1 MAPLPMEART
11 TTGRFLASHPKQIV
25 RAVAFTAGILAAAC
39 SQAASNAPVPAHL
52 LGIAPAPDRER
63 HSILYSLGSGY
74 QGLMP
79 QAGPPTTARS
89 TARRLLAAT
98 SGGTSLPSAQP
109 APHKFST
116 HSLLKGTLNIPWPGC
131 WRDAANSSEPALE
144 KNVCCIAFKATPTV
158 GSRVGVSISQRQ
170 TLRDDAWRRIKRG
183 RSRF

>member
-79 QAGPPTTARS
+79 QAGLVAYDGTLYGTTPFGGNQWGNVFTVSPTGSAQVLYAFTSQGDPEYPMAGLL
-89 TARRLLAAT
+89 ARR
-98 SGGTSLPSAQP
+98 GEFFGTSARKERVLYSFQGYPDGRQPS
-109 APHKFST
+109 
-116 HSLLKGTLNIPWPGC
+116 
-131 WRDAANSSEPALE
+131 
-144 KNVCCIAFKATPTV
+144 
-158 GSRVGVSISQRQ
+158 
-170 TLRDDAWRRIKRG
+170 RR
-183 RSRF
+183 

>member
-63 HSILYSLGSGY
+63 YSILYSLGSGY

-79 QAGPPTTARS
+79 QAGLVAYDGTLYGTTPFGGNQWGNVFTVSPTGSAQVLYAFTSQGDPEYPMAGLL
-89 TARRLLAAT
+89 ARR
-98 SGGTSLPSAQP
+98 GE
-109 APHKFST
+109 F
-116 HSLLKGTLNIPWPGC
+116 
-131 WRDAANSSEPALE
+131 SEPALE
-144 KNVCCIAFKATPTV
+144 KNVCVELSRLPDD
-158 GSRVGVSISQRQ
+158 GSGDGVSISQRQ
-170 TLRDDAWRRIKRG
+170 TPRDDAWRRIKRG